1 MAKTVNEYKMEIIK
15 VLKAHRLYSKGLDM
29 QVLSLASAMRNLEM
43 ANEQIDGLTETTV
56 WEKPATVR
64 SWHRTRFSKSPK
76 RRRN

>member
-1 MAKTVNEYKMEIIK
+1 MAKTVNDYKTEIIK

-56 WEKPATVR
+56 WEKHATAK
-64 SWHRTRFSKSPK
+64 SWHRTRFSKSQR